1 MLDELGPMRG
11 IVFSAGLTP
20 NGRWSCFLTMKRILQ
35 ITILLGIVLSLNSC
49 SLPSALMRS
58 AGNLVNTAD
67 SMVGSMVSGS

>member
-1 MLDELGPMRG
+1 
-11 IVFSAGLTP
+11 
-20 NGRWSCFLTMKRILQ
+20 MKRILQ